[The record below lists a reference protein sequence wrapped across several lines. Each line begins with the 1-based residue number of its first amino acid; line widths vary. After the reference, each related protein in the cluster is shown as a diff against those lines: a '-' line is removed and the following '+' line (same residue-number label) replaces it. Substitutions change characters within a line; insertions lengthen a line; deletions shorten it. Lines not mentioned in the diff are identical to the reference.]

1 MTLLILAF
9 LSGIPA
15 LVYQVVWTREIG
27 LFAGSQVEAISAVLV
42 SFFGGLALGARLL
55 GPRADRARH
64 PLRFYGALE
73 MAAGVGAAA
82 SLFALRT
89 LATSPRA
96 AGSEAL
102 LLAPAAAI
110 LFPVTFLLGGTQPAL
125 LRAAVR
131 DLRQIA
137 SRAGWIVGVNTAGS
151 VVGVGLAMFMIPSA
165 GLRATQLLAAAGSLT
180 VGVAALALAGGGF
193 QAAPRESPAPEARS
207 VAPVWIAAALAGV
220 ATIAYEVLVAR
231 MAALQLGS
239 SLFAWGAVLA
249 LFLLGLA
256 AGNLAFSRRAA
267 QSSHPMRDLGWIQAA
282 AAISIGLGLWLLAP
296 PLTAPA
302 RGLAPD
308 ALLAV
313 AAGAAP
319 AFLMG
324 GAFPFFVR
332 LGVPDARVGAGFGA
346 VSAANTAGGIL
357 GALLAPFA
365 LLPWLGPVQGALACA
380 GLNTLLAVLFLTRV
394 GERGRAAAAVA
405 AAALAALP
413 ALAGQRET
421 GGDHALFVDHGRQA
435 TAAVVR
441 VHNRRDLIVD
451 GDPEASTGGDARTTE
466 ELLAALPLVMHPDPR
481 TFLEVGLGSGIT
493 LGTATRFPLERIDC
507 VELVDSVVRAN
518 PYFAPDNRGVTGG
531 EHENLRIVRGDA
543 RVFLTRHPDRYDVIV
558 ANTLHPWSVGA
569 TGLYSREYF
578 GRISGALRSGG
589 IAVQWLPVHQIG
601 ARSLTAILRTFFDVF
616 PHGGLWWGAGN
627 LLLVG
632 SQEPLP
638 ALDPVRIEQRL
649 KHAGLTYRRLGLND
663 ARELSLRAIADARVA
678 RQMLGSGDILEDDR
692 PQLEFWATR
701 GRGANDEAELRAVV
715 TRMAEAALRGDRER
729 GAILFWLESLEAR
742 ARGEDA
748 RADSRESLAE
758 AQGLALARRHRA
770 RRKVSEGSAELEA
783 GRLTAARESFRSAE
797 RIDPGQ
803 RDALFSLAAMAVRDG
818 RPASAETDLDR
829 LLREHPLDAEA
840 WNLMASVRLQRGDAQ
855 GARQALARALDAD
868 PYFPEVLTN
877 AGLLALQRGD
887 RPEAQRMLARL
898 RACSPLGATPGE
910 IELTALLQEQ
920 APR

>member
-9 LSGIPA
+9 LSGVPA

-42 SFFGGLALGARLL
+42 AFFGGLALGARLL
-55 GPRADRARH
+55 GRRVDRAEH

-73 MAAGVGAAA
+73 MAAGVAAAA
-82 SLFALRT
+82 SLFALRA
-89 LATSPRA
+89 LASSPRA
-96 AGSEAL
+96 AGIETL
-102 LLAPAAAI
+102 LLVPAAAI

-131 DLRQIA
+131 DLRQIP

-151 VVGVGLAMFMIPSA
+151 VVGVGLAMFLIPSA
-165 GLRATQLLAAAGSLT
+165 GLRATQLLAAAGSVT
-180 VGVAALALAGGGF
+180 VGGAALVLARRGF
-193 QAAPRESPAPEARS
+193 QAAPAAPQAPESRSPAL
-207 VAPVWIAAALAGV
+207 VWIAAAVAGV

-239 SLFAWGAVLA
+239 SLFAWGVVLA

-256 AGNLAFSRRAA
+256 AGNLAFARRAA
-267 QSSHPMRDLGWIQAA
+267 RSSHPARDLGWIQAA
-282 AAISIGLGLWLLAP
+282 AGISIGLGLWLLAP
-296 PLTAPA
+296 ALTAPA
-302 RGLAPD
+302 RGLAPE

-319 AFLMG
+319 TFLMG

-346 VSAANTAGGIL
+346 VCAANTAGGIL
-357 GALLAPFA
+357 GALLAPFV
-365 LLPWLGPVQGALACA
+365 LLPWLGPAHGALVCA
-380 GLNTLLAVLFLTRV
+380 GLNSLLAALFLTRA
-394 GERGRAAAAVA
+394 GERGRAIAAVA
-405 AAALAALP
+405 AAVLAALP
-413 ALAGQRET
+413 ALAGQRAT
-421 GGDHALFVDHGRQA
+421 GGVHAVFVDHGRQA

-466 ELLAALPLVMHPDPR
+466 ELLAALPLVMHPDPK

-507 VELVDSVVRAN
+507 VELVDSVLRAN
-518 PYFAPDNRGVTGG
+518 PFFAPDNRDVSGG
-531 EHENLRIVRGDA
+531 GHENLRIVRGDA
-543 RVFLTRHPDRYDVIV
+543 RVFLAGHPDRYDVIV
-558 ANTLHPWSVGA
+558 ANTVHPWSVGA

-578 GRISGALRSGG
+578 GRITGALRSGG

-638 ALDPVRIEQRL
+638 ALDPFQIETRL
-649 KHAGLTYRRLGLND
+649 AHAGLTYRRLGLND
-663 ARELSLRAIADARVA
+663 ARELSLRAIADARVV
-678 RQMLGSGDILEDDR
+678 REVLGVGDILEDDR

-701 GRGANDEAELRAVV
+701 GRGASDEAELRAVV
-715 TRMAEAALRGDRER
+715 TRMAEAALRQDRER

-748 RADSRESLAE
+748 RADSRAALAE
-758 AQGLALARRHRA
+758 AEGLALARRHRA
-770 RRKVSEGSAELEA
+770 RRKLSEANEELGA
-783 GRLTAARESFRSAE
+783 GRLTAAREAFRSAE
-797 RIDPGQ
+797 EIDPGQ
-803 RDALFSLAAMAVRDG
+803 RDALFSLAALAEREG
-818 RPASAETDLDR
+818 SLASAETDLER
-829 LLREHPLDAEA
+829 LLRDHPLDAEA
-840 WNLMASVRLQRGDAQ
+840 WNLMASVRLQRGDAP
-855 GARQALARALDAD
+855 GARQALARALEAD

-877 AGLLALQRGD
+877 SGLLALQQGD

-898 RACSPLGATPGE
+898 RASSPLGATPGE
-910 IELTALLQEQ
+910 IELAAALEDR